1 MKPSEEPLFHV
12 VLVEPEIPH
21 NTGNIG
27 RTCVAMNSRLHIVGP
42 ASFSLD
48 EKQVRRA
55 GLDYWQHLSLK
66 EYKNF
71 SDWEATQASSRCF
84 YFTTKSQRSFFEQ
97 DYREGDT
104 FVFGPE
110 TRGLSAD
117 ILQKYQTQLVAI
129 PMIGVTRSL
138 NLSNAVAIAIYEAF
152 RQVNKRTL

>member
-1 MKPSEEPLFHV
+1 MNQSKDPLFHV

-71 SDWEATQASSRCF
+71 SEWESKEASARCF

-97 DYREGDT
+97 EYQPGDT

-117 ILQKYQTQLVAI
+117 ILQKYQPQLVTI
-129 PMIGVTRSL
+129 PMIGTTRSL
-138 NLSNAVAIAIYEAF
+138 NLSNAVAVAIYEAY
-152 RQVNKRTL
+152 RQVSKRTS